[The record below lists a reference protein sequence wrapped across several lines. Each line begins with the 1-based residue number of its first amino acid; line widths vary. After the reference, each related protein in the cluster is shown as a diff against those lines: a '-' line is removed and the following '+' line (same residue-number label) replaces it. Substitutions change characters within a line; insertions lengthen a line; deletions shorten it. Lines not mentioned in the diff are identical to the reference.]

1 MGLRHDAVEALLK
14 IWLGIEDGNDYTYQL
29 ILGMH
34 VPELL
39 FRGSLCGASLSY
51 HRNNVQYH

>member
-29 ILGMH
+29 ILGMQ

-39 FRGSLCGASLSY
+39 FRGSLGGASLSY